1 MRRAKYLAQAG
12 EKAKELMSPED
23 YATMKKAI
31 EEHKPVIFKYTRADG
46 FYGQYRKEYVDSFFE
61 IPPSEMY
68 AGSVNVWSL
77 HRLHRKNETYRVEKI
92 KDVKIIISLIEAV
105 IDPSRHFVFWDGSMT
120 AIETT
125 PLQ

>member
-1 MRRAKYLAQAG
+1 MRRSERQKQAG
-12 EKAKELMSPED
+12 EKAKKLMSPED

-46 FYGQYRKEYVDSFFE
+46 FHGQYRMEYVHSFFE
-61 IPPSEMY
+61 IPSSEIHE
-68 AGSVNVWSL
+68 GSVNVWSL
-77 HRLHRKNETYRVEKI
+77 HRLHREKETYRVKRI

-125 PLQ
+125 PL